1 MIGYD
6 QIEEQIHS
14 DFTDD
19 VLLVMQARSD
29 GNEEGDCAEAVSDC
43 IHFYRIFF
51 CARRTRRVMNR
62 VFCFS
67 KHIPAGCQT
76 YFTAFER
83 KGERRVM
90 DYNKVAQDII
100 DNVGGKSNVKQVTHC
115 FTRLRFI
122 LKDESKAKKEIV
134 EHLEGVISVVVSGG
148 QFQVVCG
155 AKVTKIYD
163 AAVAILGDS
172 VAAASSGS
180 EVDIPQEKQSFG
192 NLILQKITEI
202 FTPLVPAIAA
212 AGLIKGLLA
221 AFAKIPGFDSTTST
235 YVIMNT
241 ASNVIFYFM
250 PIFLAY
256 TTAKALKC
264 STVVSMMLGAFICHP
279 TIDAL
284 VQDVATKSTIFG
296 LPVIKMEFAVGE
308 SSKIFAYTES
318 VIPIILGVIVLY
330 FLEKFLK
337 KVIPEILQ
345 LILVPGL
352 SLIIMVPVMLV
363 VVGPVGIYVG
373 YIIQWLYTAL
383 YGFSPILGGI
393 IVGGLW
399 GVCVIFG
406 AHRALLPIGL
416 NDVAMT
422 GTNTLMCFAGSAN
435 FAQAGAALGV
445 MFKTKSKELKQVA
458 ASSTLSAWLVGITE
472 PAIYGCNLRLKKP
485 MICAVIAGAAGGA
498 IMGIGN
504 AVNTGFANNGILTIM
519 SYYGEGTSFGQ
530 FMAYIIGICV
540 AFFGA
545 AVLTYIVG
553 FEDVDA
559 APAGAKALDA
569 DLDMGSAAPAPAH
582 TGETLEIAAPVEG
595 KAYPLNE
602 VQDEVFA
609 SEALGKGIAILP
621 SKGEV
626 VAPADCTVSV
636 LYPTLHAIGLKLA
649 DGTELLIHIGMDT
662 VAMNGDGFTKHV
674 NEGDSIKKGTPIVSF
689 DIDKIKAA
697 GHDTTVSVLISNTGD
712 FASVEG
718 IPAEHADLGQVVI
731 KAVK

>member
-1 MIGYD
+1 
-6 QIEEQIHS
+6 
-14 DFTDD
+14 
-19 VLLVMQARSD
+19 
-29 GNEEGDCAEAVSDC
+29 
-43 IHFYRIFF
+43 
-51 CARRTRRVMNR
+51 
-62 VFCFS
+62 
-67 KHIPAGCQT
+67 
-76 YFTAFER
+76 
-83 KGERRVM
+83 M
-90 DYNKVAQDII
+90 DYNKIAQDIL
-100 DNVGGKSNVKQVTHC
+100 DNVGGKANVKQVTHC

-122 LKDESKAKKEIV
+122 LKDESLAKKDV
-134 EHLEGVISVVVSGG
+134 VKHLEGVISVVVSGG

-163 AAVAILGDS
+163 ATVAILGDAVAGGS
-172 VAAASSGS
+172 VD
-180 EVDIPQEKQSFG
+180 EQVPDQKQPLG

-221 AFAKIPGFDSTTST
+221 AFAKVPGFDTANST
-235 YVIMNT
+235 YIIMNT

-256 TTAKALKC
+256 TASKALKC
-264 STVVSMMLGAFICHP
+264 STVVAMMLGGFICHP

-296 LPVIKMEFAVGE
+296 LPVIKMAFTVGE
-308 SSKIFAYTES
+308 SSKVFAYTES
-318 VIPIILGVIVLY
+318 VIPILLGVIVLY

-352 SLIIMVPVMLV
+352 SLIIMVPVMLT

-373 YIIQWLYTAL
+373 YIIQFLYNAL
-383 YGFSPILGGI
+383 YGFSPVLGGI

-416 NDVAMT
+416 NDVALT

-435 FAQAGAALGV
+435 FSQAGAALGV
-445 MFKTKSKELKQVA
+445 MLKTKSQDLKQVA
-458 ASSTLSAWLVGITE
+458 ASASLSAWLVGITE

-485 MICAVIAGAAGGA
+485 MVCAVIAGALGGG
-498 IMGIGN
+498 IMGIGH

-519 SYYGEGTSFGQ
+519 SYYGEGTSLGQ
-530 FMAYIIGICV
+530 FVAYLLGIAV

-545 AVLTYIVG
+545 AILTYIVG

-559 APAGAKALDA
+559 VPAGAAALES
-569 DLDMGSAAPAPAH
+569 DLAMPTAPVH
-582 TGETLEIAAPVEG
+582 TGETVEIASPVEG

-609 SEALGKGIAILP
+609 SEALGKGIAVLP
-621 SKGEV
+621 TKGEV

-636 LYPTLHAIGLKLA
+636 LYPTLHAMGLKLE

-674 NEGDSIKKGTPIVSF
+674 NEGDKIKKGTPIVSF

-697 GHDTTVSVLISNTGD
+697 GYDTTVSVIISNTAD
-712 FASVEG
+712 FAEVTG
-718 IPAEHADLGQVVI
+718 VPAEKADLTRVVI

>member
-1 MIGYD
+1 
-6 QIEEQIHS
+6 
-14 DFTDD
+14 
-19 VLLVMQARSD
+19 
-29 GNEEGDCAEAVSDC
+29 
-43 IHFYRIFF
+43 
-51 CARRTRRVMNR
+51 
-62 VFCFS
+62 
-67 KHIPAGCQT
+67 
-76 YFTAFER
+76 
-83 KGERRVM
+83 M
-90 DYNKVAQDII
+90 DYNKIAQDIL
-100 DNVGGKSNVKQVTHC
+100 DNVGGKANVKQVTHC

-122 LKDESKAKKEIV
+122 LKDESLAKKDVV

-163 AAVAILGDS
+163 ATVAILGDAVAGGS
-172 VAAASSGS
+172 VD
-180 EVDIPQEKQSFG
+180 EQVPDQKQPLG

-221 AFAKIPGFDSTTST
+221 AFAKVPGFDTANST
-235 YVIMNT
+235 YIIMNT

-256 TTAKALKC
+256 TASKALKC
-264 STVVSMMLGAFICHP
+264 STVVAMMLGGFICHP

-296 LPVIKMEFAVGE
+296 LPVIKMAFTVGE
-308 SSKIFAYTES
+308 SSKVFAYTES
-318 VIPIILGVIVLY
+318 VIPILLGVIVLY

-352 SLIIMVPVMLV
+352 SLIIMVPVMLT

-373 YIIQWLYTAL
+373 YIIQFLYNAL
-383 YGFSPILGGI
+383 YGFSPVLGGI

-416 NDVAMT
+416 NDVALT

-435 FAQAGAALGV
+435 FSQAGAALGV
-445 MFKTKSKELKQVA
+445 MLKTKSQDLKQVA
-458 ASSTLSAWLVGITE
+458 ASASLSAWLVGITE

-485 MICAVIAGAAGGA
+485 MVCAVIAGALGGG
-498 IMGIGN
+498 IMGIGH

-519 SYYGEGTSFGQ
+519 SYYGEGTSLGQ
-530 FMAYIIGICV
+530 FVAYLLGIAV

-545 AVLTYIVG
+545 AILTYIVG

-559 APAGAKALDA
+559 VPAGAAALES
-569 DLDMGSAAPAPAH
+569 DLAMPTAPVH
-582 TGETLEIAAPVEG
+582 TGETVEIASPVEG

-609 SEALGKGIAILP
+609 SEALGKGIAVLP
-621 SKGEV
+621 TKGEV

-636 LYPTLHAIGLKLA
+636 LYPTLHAMGLKLE

-674 NEGDSIKKGTPIVSF
+674 NEGDKIKKGTPIVSF

-697 GHDTTVSVLISNTGD
+697 GYDTTVSVIISNTAD
-712 FASVEG
+712 FAEVTG
-718 IPAEHADLGQVVI
+718 VPAEKADLTKVVI

>member
-1 MIGYD
+1 
-6 QIEEQIHS
+6 
-14 DFTDD
+14 
-19 VLLVMQARSD
+19 
-29 GNEEGDCAEAVSDC
+29 
-43 IHFYRIFF
+43 
-51 CARRTRRVMNR
+51 
-62 VFCFS
+62 
-67 KHIPAGCQT
+67 
-76 YFTAFER
+76 
-83 KGERRVM
+83 M

-569 DLDMGSAAPAPAH
+569 DLDMGSAAPAPAR

-731 KAVK
+731 RAVK

>member
-1 MIGYD
+1 
-6 QIEEQIHS
+6 
-14 DFTDD
+14 
-19 VLLVMQARSD
+19 
-29 GNEEGDCAEAVSDC
+29 
-43 IHFYRIFF
+43 
-51 CARRTRRVMNR
+51 
-62 VFCFS
+62 
-67 KHIPAGCQT
+67 
-76 YFTAFER
+76 
-83 KGERRVM
+83 M
-90 DYNKVAQDII
+90 DYNKIAQDIL
-100 DNVGGKSNVKQVTHC
+100 DNVGGKANVKQVTHC

-122 LKDESKAKKEIV
+122 LKDESLAKKDVV

-163 AAVAILGDS
+163 ATVAILGDAVAGGS
-172 VAAASSGS
+172 VD
-180 EVDIPQEKQSFG
+180 EQVPDQKQPLG

-221 AFAKIPGFDSTTST
+221 AFAKVPGFDTANST
-235 YVIMNT
+235 YIILNT

-256 TTAKALKC
+256 TASKALKC
-264 STVVSMMLGAFICHP
+264 STVVAMMLGGFICHP

-296 LPVIKMEFAVGE
+296 LPVIKMAFTVGE
-308 SSKIFAYTES
+308 SSKVFAYTES
-318 VIPIILGVIVLY
+318 VIPILLGVIVLY

-337 KVIPEILQ
+337 KVVPEILQ

-352 SLIIMVPVMLV
+352 SLIIMVPVMLT

-373 YIIQWLYTAL
+373 YIIQFLYNAL
-383 YGFSPILGGI
+383 YGFSPVLGGI

-416 NDVAMT
+416 NDVALT

-435 FAQAGAALGV
+435 FSQAGAALGV
-445 MFKTKSKELKQVA
+445 MLKTKSQNLKQVA
-458 ASSTLSAWLVGITE
+458 ASASLSAWLVGITE

-485 MICAVIAGAAGGA
+485 MVCAVIAGALGGG
-498 IMGIGN
+498 IMGIGH

-519 SYYGEGTSFGQ
+519 SYYGEGTSLGQ
-530 FMAYIIGICV
+530 FVAYLLGIAV

-545 AVLTYIVG
+545 AILTYIVG

-559 APAGAKALDA
+559 VPAGAAALES
-569 DLDMGSAAPAPAH
+569 DLAMPTAPAH
-582 TGETLEIAAPVEG
+582 TGETVEIASPVEG

-609 SEALGKGIAILP
+609 SEALGKGIAVLP
-621 SKGEV
+621 TKGEV

-636 LYPTLHAIGLKLA
+636 LYPTLHAMGLKLE

-674 NEGDSIKKGTPIVSF
+674 NEGDKIKKGTPIVSF

-697 GHDTTVSVLISNTGD
+697 GYDTTVSVIISNTAD
-712 FASVEG
+712 FAEVTG
-718 IPAEHADLGQVVI
+718 VPAEKADLTRVVI

>member
-1 MIGYD
+1 
-6 QIEEQIHS
+6 
-14 DFTDD
+14 
-19 VLLVMQARSD
+19 
-29 GNEEGDCAEAVSDC
+29 
-43 IHFYRIFF
+43 
-51 CARRTRRVMNR
+51 
-62 VFCFS
+62 
-67 KHIPAGCQT
+67 
-76 YFTAFER
+76 
-83 KGERRVM
+83 M
-90 DYNKVAQDII
+90 DYNKIAQDIL
-100 DNVGGKSNVKQVTHC
+100 DNVGGKANVKQVTHC

-122 LKDESKAKKEIV
+122 LKDESLAKKETV

-155 AKVTKIYD
+155 AKVTNIYD
-163 AAVAILGDS
+163 ATVAILGDA
-172 VAAASSGS
+172 VAGGS
-180 EVDIPQEKQSFG
+180 ADEQVPEQKQPLG

-221 AFAKIPGFDSTTST
+221 AFAKVPGFDTTNST
-235 YVIMNT
+235 YIIMNT

-256 TTAKALKC
+256 TASKALKC
-264 STVVSMMLGAFICHP
+264 SSVVAMMLGGFICHP
-279 TIDAL
+279 IIDAL

-296 LPVIKMEFAVGE
+296 LPVIKMAFTVGE
-308 SSKIFAYTES
+308 SSKVFAYTES
-318 VIPIILGVIVLY
+318 VIPILLGVIVLY

-352 SLIIMVPVMLV
+352 SLIIMVPVMLT

-373 YIIQWLYTAL
+373 YIIQFLYNAL
-383 YGFSPILGGI
+383 YGFSPVLGGI

-406 AHRALLPIGL
+406 AHRALLSIGL
-416 NDVAMT
+416 NDVALT

-435 FAQAGAALGV
+435 FSQAGAALGV
-445 MFKTKSKELKQVA
+445 MLKTKSKDLKQVA
-458 ASSTLSAWLVGITE
+458 ASASLSAWLVGITE

-485 MICAVIAGAAGGA
+485 MVCAVIAGALGGG
-498 IMGIGN
+498 IMGIGH

-519 SYYGEGTSFGQ
+519 SYYGEGTSLGQ
-530 FMAYIIGICV
+530 FAAYLIGIAV
-540 AFFGA
+540 AFFGGA
-545 AVLTYIVG
+545 ILTYIVG

-559 APAGAKALDA
+559 APAGVAALES
-569 DLDMGSAAPAPAH
+569 DLAMPAAPAH
-582 TGETLEIAAPVEG
+582 TGETVEIASPVEG

-609 SEALGKGIAILP
+609 SEALGKGIAVLP
-621 SKGEV
+621 TKGEV

-636 LYPTLHAIGLKLA
+636 LYPPLHAMGLKLA

-662 VAMNGDGFTKHV
+662 VAMNGEGFTKHV
-674 NEGDSIKKGTPIVSF
+674 NEGDQIKKGTPIVSF

-697 GHDTTVSVLISNTGD
+697 GYDTTVSVIVSNTAD
-712 FASVEG
+712 FAEVTG
-718 IPAEHADLGQVVI
+718 VPAQKADLTKVVI

>member
-1 MIGYD
+1 
-6 QIEEQIHS
+6 
-14 DFTDD
+14 
-19 VLLVMQARSD
+19 
-29 GNEEGDCAEAVSDC
+29 
-43 IHFYRIFF
+43 
-51 CARRTRRVMNR
+51 
-62 VFCFS
+62 
-67 KHIPAGCQT
+67 
-76 YFTAFER
+76 
-83 KGERRVM
+83 M
-90 DYNKVAQDII
+90 DYNKIAQDIL
-100 DNVGGKSNVKQVTHC
+100 DNVGGKANVKQVTHC

-122 LKDESKAKKEIV
+122 LKDESLAKKDVV

-163 AAVAILGDS
+163 ATVAILGDAVAGGS
-172 VAAASSGS
+172 VD
-180 EVDIPQEKQSFG
+180 EQVPDQKQPLG

-221 AFAKIPGFDSTTST
+221 AFAKVPGFDTANST
-235 YVIMNT
+235 YIIMNT

-256 TTAKALKC
+256 TASKALKC
-264 STVVSMMLGAFICHP
+264 STVVAMMLGGFICHP

-296 LPVIKMEFAVGE
+296 LPVIKMAFTVGE
-308 SSKIFAYTES
+308 SSKVFAYTES
-318 VIPIILGVIVLY
+318 VIPILLGVIVLY

-337 KVIPEILQ
+337 KVVPEILQ

-352 SLIIMVPVMLV
+352 SLIIMVPVMLT

-373 YIIQWLYTAL
+373 YIIQFLYNAL
-383 YGFSPILGGI
+383 YGFSPVLGGI

-416 NDVAMT
+416 NDVALT

-435 FAQAGAALGV
+435 FSQAGAALGV
-445 MFKTKSKELKQVA
+445 MLKTKSQNLKQVA
-458 ASSTLSAWLVGITE
+458 ASASLSAWLVGITE

-485 MICAVIAGAAGGA
+485 MVCAVIAGALGGG
-498 IMGIGN
+498 IMGIGH

-519 SYYGEGTSFGQ
+519 SYYGEGTSLGQ
-530 FMAYIIGICV
+530 FVAYLLGIAV

-545 AVLTYIVG
+545 AILTYIVG

-559 APAGAKALDA
+559 VPAGAAALES
-569 DLDMGSAAPAPAH
+569 DLAMPTAPAH
-582 TGETLEIAAPVEG
+582 TGETVEIASPVEG

-609 SEALGKGIAILP
+609 SEALGKGIAVLP
-621 SKGEV
+621 TKGEV

-636 LYPTLHAIGLKLA
+636 LYPTLHAMGLKLE

-674 NEGDSIKKGTPIVSF
+674 NEGDKIKKGTPIVSF

-697 GHDTTVSVLISNTGD
+697 GYDTTVSVIISNTAD
-712 FASVEG
+712 FAEVTG
-718 IPAEHADLGQVVI
+718 VPAEKADLTRVVI

>member
-1 MIGYD
+1 
-6 QIEEQIHS
+6 
-14 DFTDD
+14 
-19 VLLVMQARSD
+19 
-29 GNEEGDCAEAVSDC
+29 
-43 IHFYRIFF
+43 
-51 CARRTRRVMNR
+51 
-62 VFCFS
+62 
-67 KHIPAGCQT
+67 
-76 YFTAFER
+76 
-83 KGERRVM
+83 M
-90 DYNKVAQDII
+90 DYNKIAQDIL
-100 DNVGGKSNVKQVTHC
+100 DNVGGKANVKQVTHC

-122 LKDESKAKKEIV
+122 LKDESLAKKETV

-155 AKVTKIYD
+155 AKVTNIYD
-163 AAVAILGDS
+163 ATVAILGDA
-172 VAAASSGS
+172 VAGGS
-180 EVDIPQEKQSFG
+180 ADEQVPEQKQPLG

-221 AFAKIPGFDSTTST
+221 AFAKVPGFDTTNST
-235 YVIMNT
+235 YIIMNT

-256 TTAKALKC
+256 TASKALKC
-264 STVVSMMLGAFICHP
+264 SSVVAMMLGGFICHP
-279 TIDAL
+279 IIDAL

-296 LPVIKMEFAVGE
+296 LPVIKMAFTVGE
-308 SSKIFAYTES
+308 SSKVFAYTES
-318 VIPIILGVIVLY
+318 VIPILLGVIVLY

-352 SLIIMVPVMLV
+352 SLIIMVPVMLT

-373 YIIQWLYTAL
+373 YIIQFLYNAL
-383 YGFSPILGGI
+383 YGFSPVLGGI

-416 NDVAMT
+416 NDVALT

-435 FAQAGAALGV
+435 FSQAGAALGV
-445 MFKTKSKELKQVA
+445 MLKTKSKDLKQVA
-458 ASSTLSAWLVGITE
+458 ASASLSAWLVGITE

-485 MICAVIAGAAGGA
+485 MVCAVIAGALGGG
-498 IMGIGN
+498 IMGIGH

-519 SYYGEGTSFGQ
+519 SYYGEGTSLGQ
-530 FMAYIIGICV
+530 FAAYLIGIAV
-540 AFFGA
+540 AFFGGA
-545 AVLTYIVG
+545 ILTYIVG

-559 APAGAKALDA
+559 APAGAAALES
-569 DLDMGSAAPAPAH
+569 DLAMPAAPAH
-582 TGETLEIAAPVEG
+582 TGETVEIASPVEG

-609 SEALGKGIAILP
+609 SEALGKGIAVLP
-621 SKGEV
+621 TKGEV

-636 LYPTLHAIGLKLA
+636 LYPPLHAMGLKLA

-662 VAMNGDGFTKHV
+662 VAMNGEGFTKHV
-674 NEGDSIKKGTPIVSF
+674 NEGDQIKKGTPIVSF

-697 GHDTTVSVLISNTGD
+697 GYDTTVSVIVSNTAD
-712 FASVEG
+712 FAEVTG
-718 IPAEHADLGQVVI
+718 VPAQKADLTKVVI

>member
-1 MIGYD
+1 
-6 QIEEQIHS
+6 
-14 DFTDD
+14 
-19 VLLVMQARSD
+19 
-29 GNEEGDCAEAVSDC
+29 
-43 IHFYRIFF
+43 
-51 CARRTRRVMNR
+51 
-62 VFCFS
+62 
-67 KHIPAGCQT
+67 
-76 YFTAFER
+76 
-83 KGERRVM
+83 M
-90 DYNKVAQDII
+90 DYNKIAQDIL
-100 DNVGGKSNVKQVTHC
+100 DNVGGKANVKQVTHC

-122 LKDESKAKKEIV
+122 LKDESLAKKDVV

-163 AAVAILGDS
+163 ATVAILGDAVAGGS
-172 VAAASSGS
+172 VD
-180 EVDIPQEKQSFG
+180 EQVPDQKQPLG

-221 AFAKIPGFDSTTST
+221 AFAKVPGFDTANST
-235 YVIMNT
+235 YIIMNT

-256 TTAKALKC
+256 TASKALKC
-264 STVVSMMLGAFICHP
+264 STVVAMMLGGFICHP

-296 LPVIKMEFAVGE
+296 LPVIKMAFTVGE
-308 SSKIFAYTES
+308 SSKVFAYTES
-318 VIPIILGVIVLY
+318 VIPILLGVIVLY

-352 SLIIMVPVMLV
+352 SLIIMVPVMLT

-373 YIIQWLYTAL
+373 YIIQFLYNAL
-383 YGFSPILGGI
+383 YGFSPVLGGI

-416 NDVAMT
+416 NDVALT

-435 FAQAGAALGV
+435 FSQAGAALGV
-445 MFKTKSKELKQVA
+445 MLKTKSQDLKQVA
-458 ASSTLSAWLVGITE
+458 ASASLSAWLVGITE

-485 MICAVIAGAAGGA
+485 MVCAVIAGALGGG
-498 IMGIGN
+498 IMGIGH

-519 SYYGEGTSFGQ
+519 SYYGEGTSLGQ
-530 FMAYIIGICV
+530 FVAYLLGIAV

-545 AVLTYIVG
+545 AILTYIVG

-559 APAGAKALDA
+559 VPAGAAALES
-569 DLDMGSAAPAPAH
+569 DLAMPTAPVH
-582 TGETLEIAAPVEG
+582 TGETVEIASPVEG

-609 SEALGKGIAILP
+609 SEALGKGIAVLP
-621 SKGEV
+621 TKGEV

-636 LYPTLHAIGLKLA
+636 LYPTLHAMGLKLE

-674 NEGDSIKKGTPIVSF
+674 NEGDKIKKGTPIVSF

-697 GHDTTVSVLISNTGD
+697 GYDTTVSVIISNTAD
-712 FASVEG
+712 FAEVTG
-718 IPAEHADLGQVVI
+718 VPAEKADLTRVVI

>member
-1 MIGYD
+1 
-6 QIEEQIHS
+6 
-14 DFTDD
+14 
-19 VLLVMQARSD
+19 
-29 GNEEGDCAEAVSDC
+29 
-43 IHFYRIFF
+43 
-51 CARRTRRVMNR
+51 
-62 VFCFS
+62 
-67 KHIPAGCQT
+67 
-76 YFTAFER
+76 
-83 KGERRVM
+83 M
-90 DYNKVAQDII
+90 DYNKIAQDIL
-100 DNVGGKSNVKQVTHC
+100 DNVGGKANVKQVTHC

-122 LKDESKAKKEIV
+122 LKDESLAKKEIV

-163 AAVAILGDS
+163 ATVAILGDAVAGGS
-172 VAAASSGS
+172 VD
-180 EVDIPQEKQSFG
+180 EQVPDQKQPLG

-221 AFAKIPGFDSTTST
+221 AFAKVPGFDTANST
-235 YVIMNT
+235 YIIMNT

-256 TTAKALKC
+256 TASKALKC
-264 STVVSMMLGAFICHP
+264 STVVAMMLGGFICHP

-296 LPVIKMEFAVGE
+296 LPVIKMAFTVGE
-308 SSKIFAYTES
+308 SSKVFAYTES
-318 VIPIILGVIVLY
+318 VIPILLGVIVLY

-352 SLIIMVPVMLV
+352 SLIIMVPVMLT

-373 YIIQWLYTAL
+373 YIIQFLYNAL
-383 YGFSPILGGI
+383 YGFSPVLGGI

-416 NDVAMT
+416 NDVALT

-435 FAQAGAALGV
+435 FSQAGAALGV
-445 MFKTKSKELKQVA
+445 MLKTKSQDLKQVA
-458 ASSTLSAWLVGITE
+458 ASASLSAWLVGITE

-485 MICAVIAGAAGGA
+485 MVCAVIAGALGGG
-498 IMGIGN
+498 IMGIGH

-519 SYYGEGTSFGQ
+519 SYYGEGTSLGQ
-530 FMAYIIGICV
+530 FVAYLLGIAV

-545 AVLTYIVG
+545 AILTYIVG

-559 APAGAKALDA
+559 VPAGAAALES
-569 DLDMGSAAPAPAH
+569 DLAMPTAPVH
-582 TGETLEIAAPVEG
+582 TGETVEIASPVEG

-609 SEALGKGIAILP
+609 SEALGKGIAVLP
-621 SKGEV
+621 TKGEV

-636 LYPTLHAIGLKLA
+636 LYPTLHAMGLKLE

-674 NEGDSIKKGTPIVSF
+674 NEGDKIKKGTPIVSF

-697 GHDTTVSVLISNTGD
+697 GYDTTVSVIISNTAD
-712 FASVEG
+712 FTEVTG
-718 IPAEHADLGQVVI
+718 VPAEKADLTRVVI

>member
-1 MIGYD
+1 
-6 QIEEQIHS
+6 
-14 DFTDD
+14 
-19 VLLVMQARSD
+19 
-29 GNEEGDCAEAVSDC
+29 
-43 IHFYRIFF
+43 
-51 CARRTRRVMNR
+51 
-62 VFCFS
+62 
-67 KHIPAGCQT
+67 
-76 YFTAFER
+76 
-83 KGERRVM
+83 M
-90 DYNKVAQDII
+90 DYNKIAQDIL
-100 DNVGGKSNVKQVTHC
+100 DNVGGKANVKQVTHC

-122 LKDESKAKKEIV
+122 LKDESLAKKDVV

-163 AAVAILGDS
+163 ATVAILGDAVAGGS
-172 VAAASSGS
+172 VD
-180 EVDIPQEKQSFG
+180 EQVPDQKQPLG

-221 AFAKIPGFDSTTST
+221 AFAKVPGFDTTNST
-235 YVIMNT
+235 YIIMNT

-256 TTAKALKC
+256 TASKALKC
-264 STVVSMMLGAFICHP
+264 STVVAMMLGGFICHP

-296 LPVIKMEFAVGE
+296 LPVIKMAFTVGE
-308 SSKIFAYTES
+308 SSKVFAYTES
-318 VIPIILGVIVLY
+318 VIPILLGVIVLY

-337 KVIPEILQ
+337 KVVPEILQ

-352 SLIIMVPVMLV
+352 SLIIMVPVMLT

-373 YIIQWLYTAL
+373 YIIQFLYNAL
-383 YGFSPILGGI
+383 YGFSPVLGGI

-416 NDVAMT
+416 NDVALT

-435 FAQAGAALGV
+435 FSQAGAALGV
-445 MFKTKSKELKQVA
+445 MLKTKSQNLKQVA
-458 ASSTLSAWLVGITE
+458 ASASLSAWLVGITE

-485 MICAVIAGAAGGA
+485 MVCAVIAGALGGG
-498 IMGIGN
+498 IMGIGH

-519 SYYGEGTSFGQ
+519 SYYGEGTSLGQ
-530 FMAYIIGICV
+530 FVAYLLGIAV

-545 AVLTYIVG
+545 AILTYIVG

-559 APAGAKALDA
+559 VPAGAAALES
-569 DLDMGSAAPAPAH
+569 DLAMPTAPAH
-582 TGETLEIAAPVEG
+582 TGETVEIASPVEG

-609 SEALGKGIAILP
+609 SEALGKGIAVLP
-621 SKGEV
+621 TKGEV

-636 LYPTLHAIGLKLA
+636 LYPTLHAMGLKLE

-674 NEGDSIKKGTPIVSF
+674 NEGDKIKKGTPIVSF

-697 GHDTTVSVLISNTGD
+697 GYDTTVSVIISNTAD
-712 FASVEG
+712 FAEVTG
-718 IPAEHADLGQVVI
+718 VPAEKADLTRVVI

>member
-1 MIGYD
+1 
-6 QIEEQIHS
+6 
-14 DFTDD
+14 
-19 VLLVMQARSD
+19 
-29 GNEEGDCAEAVSDC
+29 
-43 IHFYRIFF
+43 
-51 CARRTRRVMNR
+51 
-62 VFCFS
+62 
-67 KHIPAGCQT
+67 
-76 YFTAFER
+76 
-83 KGERRVM
+83 M
-90 DYNKVAQDII
+90 DYNKIAQDIL
-100 DNVGGKSNVKQVTHC
+100 DNVGGKANVKQVTHC

-122 LKDESKAKKEIV
+122 LKDESLAKKDVV

-163 AAVAILGDS
+163 ATVAILGDAVAGGS
-172 VAAASSGS
+172 VD
-180 EVDIPQEKQSFG
+180 EQVPDQKQPLGFF
-192 NLILQKITEI
+192 IDPTITEI

-221 AFAKIPGFDSTTST
+221 AFAKVPGFDTTNST
-235 YVIMNT
+235 YIIMNT

-256 TTAKALKC
+256 TASKALKC
-264 STVVSMMLGAFICHP
+264 STVVAMMLGGFICHP

-296 LPVIKMEFAVGE
+296 LPVIKMAFTVGE
-308 SSKIFAYTES
+308 SSKVFAYTES
-318 VIPIILGVIVLY
+318 VIPILLGVIVLY

-337 KVIPEILQ
+337 KVVPEILQ

-352 SLIIMVPVMLV
+352 SLIIMVPVMLT

-373 YIIQWLYTAL
+373 YIIQFLYNAL
-383 YGFSPILGGI
+383 YGFSPVLGGI

-416 NDVAMT
+416 NDVALT

-435 FAQAGAALGV
+435 FSQAGAALGV
-445 MFKTKSKELKQVA
+445 MLKTKSQDLKQVA
-458 ASSTLSAWLVGITE
+458 ASASLSAWLVGITE

-485 MICAVIAGAAGGA
+485 MVCAVIAGALGGG
-498 IMGIGN
+498 IMGIGH

-519 SYYGEGTSFGQ
+519 SYYGEGTSLGQ
-530 FMAYIIGICV
+530 FVAYLLGIAV

-545 AVLTYIVG
+545 AILTYIVG

-559 APAGAKALDA
+559 VPAGAAALES
-569 DLDMGSAAPAPAH
+569 DLAMPTAPAH
-582 TGETLEIAAPVEG
+582 TGETVEIASPVEG

-609 SEALGKGIAILP
+609 SEALGKGIAVLP
-621 SKGEV
+621 TKGEV

-636 LYPTLHAIGLKLA
+636 LYPTLHAMGLKLE

-674 NEGDSIKKGTPIVSF
+674 NEGDKIKKGTPIVSF

-697 GHDTTVSVLISNTGD
+697 GYDTTVSVIISNTAD
-712 FASVEG
+712 FAEVTG
-718 IPAEHADLGQVVI
+718 VPAEKADLTRVVI

>member
-1 MIGYD
+1 
-6 QIEEQIHS
+6 
-14 DFTDD
+14 
-19 VLLVMQARSD
+19 
-29 GNEEGDCAEAVSDC
+29 
-43 IHFYRIFF
+43 
-51 CARRTRRVMNR
+51 
-62 VFCFS
+62 
-67 KHIPAGCQT
+67 
-76 YFTAFER
+76 
-83 KGERRVM
+83 M
-90 DYNKVAQDII
+90 DYNKIAQDIL
-100 DNVGGKSNVKQVTHC
+100 DNVGGKANVKQVTHC

-122 LKDESKAKKEIV
+122 LKDESLAKKDVV

-163 AAVAILGDS
+163 ATVAILGDAVAGGS
-172 VAAASSGS
+172 VD
-180 EVDIPQEKQSFG
+180 EQVPDQKQPLG

-221 AFAKIPGFDSTTST
+221 AFAKVPGFDTANST
-235 YVIMNT
+235 YIIMNT

-256 TTAKALKC
+256 TASKALKC
-264 STVVSMMLGAFICHP
+264 SSVVAMMLGGFICHP

-296 LPVIKMEFAVGE
+296 LPVIKMAFTVGE
-308 SSKIFAYTES
+308 SSKVFAYTES
-318 VIPIILGVIVLY
+318 VIPILLGVIVLY

-337 KVIPEILQ
+337 KVVPEILQ

-352 SLIIMVPVMLV
+352 SLIIMVPVMLT

-373 YIIQWLYTAL
+373 YIIQFLYNAL
-383 YGFSPILGGI
+383 YGFSPVLGGI

-416 NDVAMT
+416 NDVALT

-435 FAQAGAALGV
+435 FSQAGAALGV
-445 MFKTKSKELKQVA
+445 MLKTKSKDLKQVA
-458 ASSTLSAWLVGITE
+458 ASASLSAWLVGITE

-485 MICAVIAGAAGGA
+485 MVCAVIAGALGGG
-498 IMGIGN
+498 IMGIGH

-519 SYYGEGTSFGQ
+519 SYYGEGTSLGQ
-530 FMAYIIGICV
+530 FVAYLLGIAV

-545 AVLTYIVG
+545 AILTYIVG

-559 APAGAKALDA
+559 APAGAAALES
-569 DLDMGSAAPAPAH
+569 DLAMPTAPAH
-582 TGETLEIAAPVEG
+582 TGETVEIASPVEG

-609 SEALGKGIAILP
+609 SEALGKGIAVLP
-621 SKGEV
+621 TKGEV

-636 LYPTLHAIGLKLA
+636 LYPTLHAMGLKLE

-674 NEGDSIKKGTPIVSF
+674 NEGDKIKKGTPIVSF

-697 GHDTTVSVLISNTGD
+697 GYDTTVSVIISNTAD
-712 FASVEG
+712 FAEVTG
-718 IPAEHADLGQVVI
+718 VPAEKADLTRVVI

>member
-1 MIGYD
+1 
-6 QIEEQIHS
+6 
-14 DFTDD
+14 
-19 VLLVMQARSD
+19 
-29 GNEEGDCAEAVSDC
+29 
-43 IHFYRIFF
+43 
-51 CARRTRRVMNR
+51 
-62 VFCFS
+62 
-67 KHIPAGCQT
+67 
-76 YFTAFER
+76 
-83 KGERRVM
+83 M
-90 DYNKVAQDII
+90 DYNKIAQDIL
-100 DNVGGKSNVKQVTHC
+100 DNVGGKANVKQVTHC

-122 LKDESKAKKEIV
+122 LKDESLAKKDVV

-163 AAVAILGDS
+163 ATVAILGDAVAGGS
-172 VAAASSGS
+172 VD
-180 EVDIPQEKQSFG
+180 EQVPDQKQPLG

-221 AFAKIPGFDSTTST
+221 AFAKVPGFDTANST
-235 YVIMNT
+235 YIIMNT

-256 TTAKALKC
+256 TASKALKC
-264 STVVSMMLGAFICHP
+264 STVVAMMLGGFICHP

-296 LPVIKMEFAVGE
+296 LPVIKMAFTVGE
-308 SSKIFAYTES
+308 SSKVFAYTES
-318 VIPIILGVIVLY
+318 VIPILLGVIVLY

-352 SLIIMVPVMLV
+352 SLIIMVPVMLT

-373 YIIQWLYTAL
+373 YILQFLYNAL
-383 YGFSPILGGI
+383 YGFSPVLGGI

-416 NDVAMT
+416 NDVALT

-435 FAQAGAALGV
+435 FSQAGAALGV
-445 MFKTKSKELKQVA
+445 MLKTKSQDLKQVA
-458 ASSTLSAWLVGITE
+458 ASASLSAWLVGITE

-485 MICAVIAGAAGGA
+485 MVCAVIAGALGGG
-498 IMGIGN
+498 IMGIGH

-519 SYYGEGTSFGQ
+519 SYYGEGTSLGQ
-530 FMAYIIGICV
+530 FVAYLLGIAV

-545 AVLTYIVG
+545 AILTYIVG

-559 APAGAKALDA
+559 VPAGAAALES
-569 DLDMGSAAPAPAH
+569 DLAMPTAPVH
-582 TGETLEIAAPVEG
+582 TGETVEIASPVEG

-609 SEALGKGIAILP
+609 SEALGKGIAVLP
-621 SKGEV
+621 TKGEV

-636 LYPTLHAIGLKLA
+636 LYPTLHAMGLKLE

-674 NEGDSIKKGTPIVSF
+674 NEGDKIKKGTPIVSF

-697 GHDTTVSVLISNTGD
+697 GYDTTVSVIISNTAD
-712 FASVEG
+712 FTEVTG
-718 IPAEHADLGQVVI
+718 VPAEKADLTRVVI

>member
-1 MIGYD
+1 
-6 QIEEQIHS
+6 
-14 DFTDD
+14 
-19 VLLVMQARSD
+19 
-29 GNEEGDCAEAVSDC
+29 
-43 IHFYRIFF
+43 
-51 CARRTRRVMNR
+51 
-62 VFCFS
+62 
-67 KHIPAGCQT
+67 
-76 YFTAFER
+76 
-83 KGERRVM
+83 M
-90 DYNKVAQDII
+90 DYNKIAQDIL
-100 DNVGGKSNVKQVTHC
+100 DNVGGKANVKQVTHC

-122 LKDESKAKKEIV
+122 LKDESLAKKDVV

-163 AAVAILGDS
+163 ATVAILGDAVAGGS
-172 VAAASSGS
+172 VD
-180 EVDIPQEKQSFG
+180 EQVPDQKQPLG

-221 AFAKIPGFDSTTST
+221 AFAKVPGFDTANST
-235 YVIMNT
+235 YIIMNT

-256 TTAKALKC
+256 TASKALKC
-264 STVVSMMLGAFICHP
+264 STVVAMMLGGFICHP

-296 LPVIKMEFAVGE
+296 LPVIKMAFTVGE
-308 SSKIFAYTES
+308 SSKVFAYTES
-318 VIPIILGVIVLY
+318 VIPILLGVIVLY

-337 KVIPEILQ
+337 KVVPEILQ

-352 SLIIMVPVMLV
+352 SLIIMVPVMLT

-373 YIIQWLYTAL
+373 YIIQFLYNAL
-383 YGFSPILGGI
+383 YGFSPVLGGI

-416 NDVAMT
+416 NDVALT

-435 FAQAGAALGV
+435 FSQAGAALGV
-445 MFKTKSKELKQVA
+445 MLKTKSQDLKQVA
-458 ASSTLSAWLVGITE
+458 ASASLSAWLVGITE

-485 MICAVIAGAAGGA
+485 MVCAVIAGALGGG
-498 IMGIGN
+498 IMGIGH

-519 SYYGEGTSFGQ
+519 SYYGEGTSLGQ
-530 FMAYIIGICV
+530 FVAYLLGIAV

-545 AVLTYIVG
+545 AILTYIVG

-559 APAGAKALDA
+559 VPAGAAALES
-569 DLDMGSAAPAPAH
+569 DLAMPTAPVH
-582 TGETLEIAAPVEG
+582 TGETVEIASPIEG

-609 SEALGKGIAILP
+609 SEALGKGIAVLP
-621 SKGEV
+621 TKGEV

-636 LYPTLHAIGLKLA
+636 LYPTLHAMGLKLE

-674 NEGDSIKKGTPIVSF
+674 NEGDKIKKGTPIVSF

-697 GHDTTVSVLISNTGD
+697 GYDTTVSVIISNTAD
-712 FASVEG
+712 FAEVTG
-718 IPAEHADLGQVVI
+718 VPAEKADLTRVVI

>member
-1 MIGYD
+1 
-6 QIEEQIHS
+6 
-14 DFTDD
+14 
-19 VLLVMQARSD
+19 
-29 GNEEGDCAEAVSDC
+29 
-43 IHFYRIFF
+43 
-51 CARRTRRVMNR
+51 
-62 VFCFS
+62 
-67 KHIPAGCQT
+67 
-76 YFTAFER
+76 
-83 KGERRVM
+83 M
-90 DYNKVAQDII
+90 DYNKIAQDIL
-100 DNVGGKSNVKQVTHC
+100 DNVGGKANVKQVTHC

-122 LKDESKAKKEIV
+122 LKDESLAKKETV

-163 AAVAILGDS
+163 ATVAILGDAVAGGS
-172 VAAASSGS
+172 VD
-180 EVDIPQEKQSFG
+180 EQVPDQKQPLG

-221 AFAKIPGFDSTTST
+221 AFAKVPGFDTANST
-235 YVIMNT
+235 YIIMNT

-256 TTAKALKC
+256 TASKALKC
-264 STVVSMMLGAFICHP
+264 STVVAMMLGGFICHP

-296 LPVIKMEFAVGE
+296 LPVIKMAFTVGE
-308 SSKIFAYTES
+308 SSKVFAYTES
-318 VIPIILGVIVLY
+318 VIPILLGVIVLY

-337 KVIPEILQ
+337 KVVPEILQ

-352 SLIIMVPVMLV
+352 SLIIMVPVMLT

-373 YIIQWLYTAL
+373 YIIQFLYNAL
-383 YGFSPILGGI
+383 YGFSPVLGGI

-416 NDVAMT
+416 NDVALT

-435 FAQAGAALGV
+435 FSQAGAALGV
-445 MFKTKSKELKQVA
+445 MLKTKSQDLKQVA
-458 ASSTLSAWLVGITE
+458 ASASLSAWLVGITE

-485 MICAVIAGAAGGA
+485 MVCAVIAGALGGG
-498 IMGIGN
+498 IMGIGH

-519 SYYGEGTSFGQ
+519 SYYGEGTSLGQ
-530 FMAYIIGICV
+530 FVAYLLGIAV

-545 AVLTYIVG
+545 AILTYIVG

-559 APAGAKALDA
+559 VPAGAAALES
-569 DLDMGSAAPAPAH
+569 DLAMPTAPAH
-582 TGETLEIAAPVEG
+582 TGETVEIASPVEG

-609 SEALGKGIAILP
+609 SEALGKGIAVLP
-621 SKGEV
+621 TKGEV

-636 LYPTLHAIGLKLA
+636 LYPTLHAMGLKLE

-674 NEGDSIKKGTPIVSF
+674 NEGDKIKKGTPIVSF

-697 GHDTTVSVLISNTGD
+697 GYDTTVSVIISNTAD
-712 FASVEG
+712 FAEVTG
-718 IPAEHADLGQVVI
+718 VPAEKADLTRVVI

>member
-1 MIGYD
+1 
-6 QIEEQIHS
+6 
-14 DFTDD
+14 
-19 VLLVMQARSD
+19 
-29 GNEEGDCAEAVSDC
+29 
-43 IHFYRIFF
+43 
-51 CARRTRRVMNR
+51 
-62 VFCFS
+62 
-67 KHIPAGCQT
+67 
-76 YFTAFER
+76 
-83 KGERRVM
+83 M
-90 DYNKVAQDII
+90 DYNKIAQDIL
-100 DNVGGKSNVKQVTHC
+100 DNVGGKANVKQVTHC

-122 LKDESKAKKEIV
+122 LKDESLAKKDVV

-163 AAVAILGDS
+163 ATVAILGDAVAGGS
-172 VAAASSGS
+172 VDA
-180 EVDIPQEKQSFG
+180 EVPEQKQPLG

-221 AFAKIPGFDSTTST
+221 VFAKVPGFDTTNST

-256 TTAKALKC
+256 TASKALKC
-264 STVVSMMLGAFICHP
+264 STVVAMMLGGFICHP

-296 LPVIKMEFAVGE
+296 LPVIKMAFTVGE
-308 SSKIFAYTES
+308 STKVFSYTES
-318 VIPIILGVIVLY
+318 VIPILLGVIVLY

-337 KVIPEILQ
+337 KAVPEILQ

-352 SLIIMVPVMLV
+352 SLIIMVPVMLT

-373 YIIQWLYTAL
+373 YMIQFLYNAL
-383 YGFSPILGGI
+383 YGFSPVLGGI

-416 NDVAMT
+416 NDVALT

-435 FAQAGAALGV
+435 FSQAGAALGV
-445 MFKTKSKELKQVA
+445 MLKTKSQDLKQVA
-458 ASSTLSAWLVGITE
+458 ASASLSAWLVGITE

-485 MICAVIAGAAGGA
+485 MVCAVIAGALGGG
-498 IMGIGN
+498 IMGIGH

-519 SYYGEGTSFGQ
+519 SYYGEGTSLGQ
-530 FMAYIIGICV
+530 FIAYILGIAV

-545 AVLTYIVG
+545 AILTYIVG

-559 APAGAKALDA
+559 APAGTAALES
-569 DLDMGSAAPAPAH
+569 DLAMPTAPGH
-582 TGETLEIAAPVEG
+582 TGATVAIPSPVEG
-595 KAYPLNE
+595 KAFPLNE
-602 VQDEVFA
+602 VQDQVFA
-609 SEALGKGIAILP
+609 SEALGKGIAVLP

-626 VAPADCTVSV
+626 VAPADGTVSV
-636 LYPTLHAIGLKLA
+636 LYPTLHAMGLKL
-649 DGTELLIHIGMDT
+649 DNGTELLIHIGMDT
-662 VAMNGDGFTKHV
+662 VALNGEGFTKHV
-674 NEGDSIKKGTPIVSF
+674 NEGDKIKKGTPIVSF

-697 GHDTTVSVLISNTGD
+697 GYDTTVSVIISNTAD
-712 FASVEG
+712 FTEVTGVPTEK
-718 IPAEHADLGQVVI
+718 ADLTKVVI

>member
-1 MIGYD
+1 
-6 QIEEQIHS
+6 
-14 DFTDD
+14 
-19 VLLVMQARSD
+19 
-29 GNEEGDCAEAVSDC
+29 
-43 IHFYRIFF
+43 
-51 CARRTRRVMNR
+51 
-62 VFCFS
+62 
-67 KHIPAGCQT
+67 
-76 YFTAFER
+76 
-83 KGERRVM
+83 M
-90 DYNKVAQDII
+90 DYNKIAQDIL
-100 DNVGGKSNVKQVTHC
+100 DNVGGKANVKQVTHC

-122 LKDESKAKKEIV
+122 LKDESLAKKDVV

-163 AAVAILGDS
+163 ATVAILGDAVAGGS
-172 VAAASSGS
+172 VD
-180 EVDIPQEKQSFG
+180 EQVPDQKQPLG

-221 AFAKIPGFDSTTST
+221 AFAKVPGFDTTNST
-235 YVIMNT
+235 YIIMNT

-256 TTAKALKC
+256 TASKALKC
-264 STVVSMMLGAFICHP
+264 STVVAMMLGGFICHP

-296 LPVIKMEFAVGE
+296 LPVIKMAFTVGE
-308 SSKIFAYTES
+308 SSKVFAYTES
-318 VIPIILGVIVLY
+318 VIPILLGVIVLY

-337 KVIPEILQ
+337 KVVPEILQ

-352 SLIIMVPVMLV
+352 SLIIMVPVMLT

-373 YIIQWLYTAL
+373 YIIQFLYNAL
-383 YGFSPILGGI
+383 YGFSPVLGGI

-416 NDVAMT
+416 NDVALT

-435 FAQAGAALGV
+435 FSQAGAALGV
-445 MFKTKSKELKQVA
+445 MLKTKSQDLKQVA
-458 ASSTLSAWLVGITE
+458 ASASLSAWLVGITE

-485 MICAVIAGAAGGA
+485 MLCAVIAGALGGG
-498 IMGIGN
+498 IMGIGH

-519 SYYGEGTSFGQ
+519 SYYGEGTSLGQ
-530 FMAYIIGICV
+530 FVAYLLGIAV

-545 AVLTYIVG
+545 AILTYIVG

-559 APAGAKALDA
+559 VPAGAAALES
-569 DLDMGSAAPAPAH
+569 DLAMPTAPAH
-582 TGETLEIAAPVEG
+582 TGETVEIASPVEG

-609 SEALGKGIAILP
+609 SEALGKGIAVLP
-621 SKGEV
+621 TKGEV

-636 LYPTLHAIGLKLA
+636 LYPTLHAMGLKLE

-674 NEGDSIKKGTPIVSF
+674 NEGDKIKKGTPIVSF

-697 GHDTTVSVLISNTGD
+697 GYDTTVSVIISNTAD
-712 FASVEG
+712 FAEVTG
-718 IPAEHADLGQVVI
+718 VPAEKADLTRVVI

>member
-1 MIGYD
+1 
-6 QIEEQIHS
+6 
-14 DFTDD
+14 
-19 VLLVMQARSD
+19 
-29 GNEEGDCAEAVSDC
+29 
-43 IHFYRIFF
+43 
-51 CARRTRRVMNR
+51 
-62 VFCFS
+62 
-67 KHIPAGCQT
+67 
-76 YFTAFER
+76 
-83 KGERRVM
+83 M
-90 DYNKVAQDII
+90 DYNKIAQDIL
-100 DNVGGKSNVKQVTHC
+100 DNVGGKANVKQVTHC

-122 LKDESKAKKEIV
+122 LKDESLAKKDVV

-163 AAVAILGDS
+163 ATVAILGDAIAGGS
-172 VAAASSGS
+172 VD
-180 EVDIPQEKQSFG
+180 EQVPDQKQPLG

-221 AFAKIPGFDSTTST
+221 AFAKVPGFDTTNST
-235 YVIMNT
+235 YIIMNT

-256 TTAKALKC
+256 TASKALKC
-264 STVVSMMLGAFICHP
+264 SSVVAMMIGGFICHP
-279 TIDAL
+279 TIDAM

-296 LPVIKMEFAVGE
+296 LPVIKMAFTVGE
-308 SSKIFAYTES
+308 SSKVFAYTES
-318 VIPIILGVIVLY
+318 VIPILLGVIVLY

-337 KVIPEILQ
+337 KVVPEILQ

-352 SLIIMVPVMLV
+352 SLIIMVPVMLT

-373 YIIQWLYTAL
+373 YIIQFLYNAL
-383 YGFSPILGGI
+383 YSFSPVLGGI

-416 NDVAMT
+416 NDVALT

-435 FAQAGAALGV
+435 FSQAGAALGV
-445 MFKTKSKELKQVA
+445 MLKTKSTDLKQVA
-458 ASSTLSAWLVGITE
+458 ASATLSAWLVGITE

-485 MICAVIAGAAGGA
+485 MVCAVIAGALGGG
-498 IMGIGN
+498 IMGIGH

-519 SYYGEGTSFGQ
+519 SYYGEGTSLGQ
-530 FMAYIIGICV
+530 FVAYLLGIAV

-545 AVLTYIVG
+545 AILTYIVG

-559 APAGAKALDA
+559 SPA
-569 DLDMGSAAPAPAH
+569 GSAALESDLAMPKAPAH
-582 TGETLEIAAPVEG
+582 TGETVEIASPVEG

-602 VQDEVFA
+602 VQDQVFA
-609 SEALGKGIAILP
+609 SEALGKGIAVLP
-621 SKGEV
+621 TKGEV
-626 VAPADCTVSV
+626 VAPADCIVSV
-636 LYPTLHAIGLKLA
+636 LYPTLHAMGLKFT

-662 VAMNGDGFTKHV
+662 VAMNGEGFTKHV
-674 NEGDSIKKGTPIVSF
+674 NEGDKVKKGTALVSF

-697 GHDTTVSVLISNTGD
+697 GYDTTVSVIVSNTAD
-712 FASVEG
+712 FASVDG
-718 IPAEHADLGQVVI
+718 VPAEHADLSKVVI

>member
-1 MIGYD
+1 
-6 QIEEQIHS
+6 
-14 DFTDD
+14 
-19 VLLVMQARSD
+19 
-29 GNEEGDCAEAVSDC
+29 
-43 IHFYRIFF
+43 
-51 CARRTRRVMNR
+51 
-62 VFCFS
+62 
-67 KHIPAGCQT
+67 
-76 YFTAFER
+76 
-83 KGERRVM
+83 M
-90 DYNKVAQDII
+90 DYNKIAQDIL
-100 DNVGGKSNVKQVTHC
+100 DNVGGKANVKQVTHC

-122 LKDESKAKKEIV
+122 LKDESLAKKDVV

-163 AAVAILGDS
+163 ATVAILGDAVAGGS
-172 VAAASSGS
+172 VD
-180 EVDIPQEKQSFG
+180 EQVPDQKQPLG

-221 AFAKIPGFDSTTST
+221 AFAKVPGFDTTNST
-235 YVIMNT
+235 YIIMNT

-256 TTAKALKC
+256 TASKALKC
-264 STVVSMMLGAFICHP
+264 STVVAMMLGGFICHP

-296 LPVIKMEFAVGE
+296 LPVIKMAFTVGE
-308 SSKIFAYTES
+308 SSKVFAYTES
-318 VIPIILGVIVLY
+318 VIPILLGVIVLY

-337 KVIPEILQ
+337 KVVPEILQ

-352 SLIIMVPVMLV
+352 SLIIMVPVMLT

-373 YIIQWLYTAL
+373 YIIQFLYNAL
-383 YGFSPILGGI
+383 YGFSPVLGGI

-416 NDVAMT
+416 NDVALT

-435 FAQAGAALGV
+435 FSQAGAALGV
-445 MFKTKSKELKQVA
+445 MLKTKSQDLKQVA
-458 ASSTLSAWLVGITE
+458 ASASLSAWLVGITE

-485 MICAVIAGAAGGA
+485 MLCAVIAGALGGG
-498 IMGIGN
+498 IMGIGH

-519 SYYGEGTSFGQ
+519 SYYGEGTSLGQ
-530 FMAYIIGICV
+530 FAAYLIGIAV
-540 AFFGA
+540 AFFGGA
-545 AVLTYIVG
+545 ILTYIVG

-559 APAGAKALDA
+559 APAGAAALES
-569 DLDMGSAAPAPAH
+569 DLAMPAAPAH
-582 TGETLEIAAPVEG
+582 TGETVEIASPVEG

-609 SEALGKGIAILP
+609 SEALGKGIAVLP
-621 SKGEV
+621 TKGEV

-636 LYPTLHAIGLKLA
+636 LYPTLHAMGLKLE

-674 NEGDSIKKGTPIVSF
+674 NEGDKIKKGTPIVSF

-697 GHDTTVSVLISNTGD
+697 GYDTTVSVIISNTAD
-712 FASVEG
+712 FAEVTG
-718 IPAEHADLGQVVI
+718 VPAEKADLTRVVI

>member
-1 MIGYD
+1 
-6 QIEEQIHS
+6 
-14 DFTDD
+14 
-19 VLLVMQARSD
+19 
-29 GNEEGDCAEAVSDC
+29 
-43 IHFYRIFF
+43 
-51 CARRTRRVMNR
+51 
-62 VFCFS
+62 
-67 KHIPAGCQT
+67 
-76 YFTAFER
+76 
-83 KGERRVM
+83 M
-90 DYNKVAQDII
+90 DYNKIAQDIL
-100 DNVGGKSNVKQVTHC
+100 DNVGGKANVKQVTHC

-122 LKDESKAKKEIV
+122 LKDESLAKKDVV

-163 AAVAILGDS
+163 ATVAILGDAVAGGS
-172 VAAASSGS
+172 VD
-180 EVDIPQEKQSFG
+180 EQVPDQKQPLG

-221 AFAKIPGFDSTTST
+221 AFAKVPGYDTANST
-235 YVIMNT
+235 YIIMNT

-256 TTAKALKC
+256 TASKALKC
-264 STVVSMMLGAFICHP
+264 STVVAMMLGGFICHP

-296 LPVIKMEFAVGE
+296 LPVIKMAFTVGE
-308 SSKIFAYTES
+308 SSKVFAYTES
-318 VIPIILGVIVLY
+318 VIPILLGVIVLY

-352 SLIIMVPVMLV
+352 SLIIMVPVMLT

-373 YIIQWLYTAL
+373 YIIQFLYNAL
-383 YGFSPILGGI
+383 YGFSPVLGGI

-416 NDVAMT
+416 NDVALT

-435 FAQAGAALGV
+435 FSQAGAALGV
-445 MFKTKSKELKQVA
+445 MLKTKSQDLKQVA
-458 ASSTLSAWLVGITE
+458 ASASLSAWLVGITE

-485 MICAVIAGAAGGA
+485 MVCAVIAGALGGG
-498 IMGIGN
+498 IMGIGH

-519 SYYGEGTSFGQ
+519 SYYGEGTSLGQ
-530 FMAYIIGICV
+530 FVAYLLGIAV

-545 AVLTYIVG
+545 AILTYIVG

-559 APAGAKALDA
+559 VPAGAAALES
-569 DLDMGSAAPAPAH
+569 DLAMPTAPVH
-582 TGETLEIAAPVEG
+582 TGETVEIASPVEG

-609 SEALGKGIAILP
+609 SEALGKGIAVLP
-621 SKGEV
+621 TKGEV

-636 LYPTLHAIGLKLA
+636 LYPTLHAMGLKLE

-674 NEGDSIKKGTPIVSF
+674 NEGDKIKKGTPIVSF

-697 GHDTTVSVLISNTGD
+697 GYDTTVSVIISNTAD
-712 FASVEG
+712 FTEVTG
-718 IPAEHADLGQVVI
+718 VPAEKADLTRVVI

>member
-1 MIGYD
+1 
-6 QIEEQIHS
+6 
-14 DFTDD
+14 
-19 VLLVMQARSD
+19 
-29 GNEEGDCAEAVSDC
+29 
-43 IHFYRIFF
+43 
-51 CARRTRRVMNR
+51 
-62 VFCFS
+62 
-67 KHIPAGCQT
+67 
-76 YFTAFER
+76 
-83 KGERRVM
+83 M
-90 DYNKVAQDII
+90 DYNKIAQDIL
-100 DNVGGKSNVKQVTHC
+100 DNVGGKANVKQVTHC

-122 LKDESKAKKEIV
+122 LKDESLAKKDVV

-163 AAVAILGDS
+163 ATVAILGDAVAGGS
-172 VAAASSGS
+172 VD
-180 EVDIPQEKQSFG
+180 EQVPDQKQPLG

-221 AFAKIPGFDSTTST
+221 AFAKVPGFDTANST
-235 YVIMNT
+235 YIIMNT

-256 TTAKALKC
+256 TASKALKC
-264 STVVSMMLGAFICHP
+264 STVVAMMLGGFICHP

-296 LPVIKMEFAVGE
+296 LPVIKMAFTVGE
-308 SSKIFAYTES
+308 SSKVFAYTES
-318 VIPIILGVIVLY
+318 VIPILLGVIVLY

-337 KVIPEILQ
+337 KVVPEILQ

-352 SLIIMVPVMLV
+352 SLIIMVPVMLT

-373 YIIQWLYTAL
+373 YIIQFLYNAL
-383 YGFSPILGGI
+383 YGFSPVLGGI

-416 NDVAMT
+416 NDVALT

-435 FAQAGAALGV
+435 FSQAGAALGV
-445 MFKTKSKELKQVA
+445 MLKTKSKDLKQVA
-458 ASSTLSAWLVGITE
+458 ASASLSAWLVGITE

-485 MICAVIAGAAGGA
+485 MVCAVIAGALGGG
-498 IMGIGN
+498 IMGIGH

-519 SYYGEGTSFGQ
+519 SYYGEGTSLGQ
-530 FMAYIIGICV
+530 FVAYLLGIAV

-545 AVLTYIVG
+545 AILTYIVG

-559 APAGAKALDA
+559 VPAGAAALES
-569 DLDMGSAAPAPAH
+569 DLAMPTAPVH
-582 TGETLEIAAPVEG
+582 TGETVEIASPVEG

-609 SEALGKGIAILP
+609 SEALGKGIAVLP
-621 SKGEV
+621 TKGEV

-636 LYPTLHAIGLKLA
+636 LYPTLHAMGLKLE

-674 NEGDSIKKGTPIVSF
+674 NEGDKIKKGTPIVSF

-697 GHDTTVSVLISNTGD
+697 GYDTTVSVIISNTAD
-712 FASVEG
+712 FAEVTG
-718 IPAEHADLGQVVI
+718 VPAEKADLTRVVI

>member
-1 MIGYD
+1 
-6 QIEEQIHS
+6 
-14 DFTDD
+14 
-19 VLLVMQARSD
+19 
-29 GNEEGDCAEAVSDC
+29 
-43 IHFYRIFF
+43 
-51 CARRTRRVMNR
+51 
-62 VFCFS
+62 
-67 KHIPAGCQT
+67 
-76 YFTAFER
+76 
-83 KGERRVM
+83 M
-90 DYNKVAQDII
+90 DYNKIAQDIL
-100 DNVGGKSNVKQVTHC
+100 DNVGGKANVKQVTHC

-122 LKDESKAKKEIV
+122 LKDESLAKKDVV

-163 AAVAILGDS
+163 ATVAILGDAVAGGS
-172 VAAASSGS
+172 VD
-180 EVDIPQEKQSFG
+180 EQVPDQKQPLG

-221 AFAKIPGFDSTTST
+221 AFAKVPGFDTANST
-235 YVIMNT
+235 YIIMNT

-256 TTAKALKC
+256 TASKALKC
-264 STVVSMMLGAFICHP
+264 STVVAMMLGGFICHP

-296 LPVIKMEFAVGE
+296 LPVIKMAFTVGE
-308 SSKIFAYTES
+308 SSKVFAYTES
-318 VIPIILGVIVLY
+318 VIPILLGVIVLY

-337 KVIPEILQ
+337 KVVPEILQ

-352 SLIIMVPVMLV
+352 SLIIMVPVMLT

-373 YIIQWLYTAL
+373 YIIQFLYNAL
-383 YGFSPILGGI
+383 YGFSPVLGGI

-416 NDVAMT
+416 NDVALT

-435 FAQAGAALGV
+435 FSQAGAALGV
-445 MFKTKSKELKQVA
+445 MLKTKSQDLKQVA
-458 ASSTLSAWLVGITE
+458 ASASLSAWLVGITE

-485 MICAVIAGAAGGA
+485 MVCAVIAGALGGG
-498 IMGIGN
+498 IMGIGH

-519 SYYGEGTSFGQ
+519 SYYGEGTSLGQ
-530 FMAYIIGICV
+530 FVAYLLGIAV

-545 AVLTYIVG
+545 AILTYIVG

-559 APAGAKALDA
+559 VPAGAAALES
-569 DLDMGSAAPAPAH
+569 DLAMPTAPAH
-582 TGETLEIAAPVEG
+582 TGETVEIASPIEG

-609 SEALGKGIAILP
+609 SEALGKGIAVLP
-621 SKGEV
+621 TKGEV

-636 LYPTLHAIGLKLA
+636 LYPTLHAMGLKLE

-674 NEGDSIKKGTPIVSF
+674 NEGDKIKKGTPIVSF

-697 GHDTTVSVLISNTGD
+697 GYDTTVSVIISNTAD
-712 FASVEG
+712 FAEVTG
-718 IPAEHADLGQVVI
+718 VPAEKADLTRVVI

>member
-1 MIGYD
+1 
-6 QIEEQIHS
+6 
-14 DFTDD
+14 
-19 VLLVMQARSD
+19 
-29 GNEEGDCAEAVSDC
+29 
-43 IHFYRIFF
+43 
-51 CARRTRRVMNR
+51 
-62 VFCFS
+62 
-67 KHIPAGCQT
+67 
-76 YFTAFER
+76 
-83 KGERRVM
+83 M
-90 DYNKVAQDII
+90 DYNKIAQDIL
-100 DNVGGKSNVKQVTHC
+100 DNVGGKANVKQVTHC

-122 LKDESKAKKEIV
+122 LKDESLAKKDVV

-163 AAVAILGDS
+163 ATVAILGDAVAGGS
-172 VAAASSGS
+172 VD
-180 EVDIPQEKQSFG
+180 EQVPDQKQPLG

-221 AFAKIPGFDSTTST
+221 AFAKVPGFDTANST
-235 YVIMNT
+235 YIIMNT

-256 TTAKALKC
+256 TASKALKC
-264 STVVSMMLGAFICHP
+264 STVVAMMLGGFICHP

-296 LPVIKMEFAVGE
+296 LPVIKMAFTVGE
-308 SSKIFAYTES
+308 SSKVFAYTES
-318 VIPIILGVIVLY
+318 VIPILLGVIVLY

-337 KVIPEILQ
+337 KVVPEILQ

-352 SLIIMVPVMLV
+352 SLIIMVPVMLT

-373 YIIQWLYTAL
+373 YIIQFLYNAL
-383 YGFSPILGGI
+383 YGFSPVLGGI

-416 NDVAMT
+416 NDVALT

-435 FAQAGAALGV
+435 FSQAGAALGV
-445 MFKTKSKELKQVA
+445 MLKTKSQDLKQVA
-458 ASSTLSAWLVGITE
+458 ASASLSAWLVGITE

-485 MICAVIAGAAGGA
+485 MVCAVIAGALGGG
-498 IMGIGN
+498 IMGIGH

-519 SYYGEGTSFGQ
+519 SYYGEGTSLGQ
-530 FMAYIIGICV
+530 FVAYLLGIAV

-545 AVLTYIVG
+545 AILTYIVG

-559 APAGAKALDA
+559 VPAGAAALES
-569 DLDMGSAAPAPAH
+569 DLAMPTAPAH
-582 TGETLEIAAPVEG
+582 TGETVEIASPVEG

-609 SEALGKGIAILP
+609 SEALGKGIAVLP
-621 SKGEV
+621 TKGEV

-636 LYPTLHAIGLKLA
+636 LYPTLHAMGLKLE

-674 NEGDSIKKGTPIVSF
+674 NEGDKIKKGTPIVSF

-697 GHDTTVSVLISNTGD
+697 GYDTTVSVIISNTAD
-712 FASVEG
+712 FAEVTG
-718 IPAEHADLGQVVI
+718 VPAEKADLTRVVI